1 MMLQVKA
8 YLTCA
13 VYFFGILFMFF
24 FPPRNYNLSGAKM
37 RIKRDAATGLQN
49 SQYADYLS
57 LENRLHQIA
66 KDYGEVARVVQL
78 APRTA
83 ENRCVLALEL
93 RSDRQSKKPGIL
105 IIGALNA
112 MVWGAPAVIMQ
123 LTEKLLY
130 DANYQSPF
138 FNDYDWYLIPM
149 ANPDG
154 IQFTKSLYN
163 MTPIDDHMWSK
174 NISARVLTRPTE
186 WHKNIDT
193 EPTDTIRAA
202 CFGTNIN
209 RNFAYHWQDDVHK
222 MPNRCSQFYPGLK
235 PFSTAEAQALR
246 EYLGKIGENI
256 GLAIH
261 LHASFVFKK
270 ELILYPW
277 RYSLRLPSNFRLLQ
291 DIGEYA
297 ARQARLPD
305 GRFYEVHQSSND
317 NRVAGSLTD
326 YLSGVVG
333 TDLVYLIKPY
343 YPKFP
348 NMSDTKII
356 DTYTNKSL
364 SAILSLVRGWRSSNK
379 LNTLYFF
386 GEEVQF

>member
-1 MMLQVKA
+1 MLLRVKA
-8 YLTCA
+8 YLTCT
-13 VYFFGILFMFF
+13 VYFFGVLFMFF
-24 FPPRNYNLSGAKM
+24 FPPRNYNLSGAKI
-37 RIKRDAATGLQN
+37 RIKRDAEALQG
-49 SQYADYLS
+49 SKYADFLS
-57 LENRLHQIA
+57 LNHSLHQIA
-66 KDYGEVARVVQL
+66 KEYGEVARVVQL
-78 APRTA
+78 PPRTA
-83 ENRCVLALEL
+83 ENRSVLALEL

-105 IIGALNA
+105 VVGALNA
-112 MVWGAPAVIMQ
+112 MAWGAPNVIMQ

-154 IQFTKSLYN
+154 IEFTKSLGN
-163 MTPIDDHMWSK
+163 LTPIDDQMWSK
-174 NISARVLTRPTE
+174 NVSARVLTRPAQ
-186 WHKNIDT
+186 WQKNVDS
-193 EPTDTIRAA
+193 ESNDVA

-222 MPNRCSQFYPGLK
+222 MPDRCSQYYPGLK
-235 PFSTAEAQALR
+235 PFSAAEAQALR
-246 EYLGKIGENI
+246 DYLGKIGENI
-256 GLAIH
+256 ELAIH

-270 ELILYPW
+270 EYILYPW
-277 RYSLRLPSNFRLLQ
+277 RYSLRTPSNFRLLQ

-326 YLSGVVG
+326 YISGVVG

-348 NMSDTKII
+348 NMSDTNVI

-364 SAILSLVRGWRSSNK
+364 SAILSLVRGWRSSSK
-379 LNTLYFF
+379 VNTLYFF
-386 GEEVQF
+386 GEEVEF